1 MSENSSV
8 TFSSVFFDKNPPIDE
23 RIDEMLQWC
32 KKIHGFSSS
41 QGPED
46 NLSFRTKM
54 GFIITGSGLTLD
66 NMTRDTTVEVRGV
79 VFGLNRPSIYA
90 RGQVAPS
97 EDALLH
103 SGVYEA
109 YPGINAIFF
118 LISKNAL
125 EAAGEIGIPSID
137 TAQAKGSQEQVQE
150 VVNLVKI
157 NKCIAPLILKNSGVL
172 IPGKTMD
179 EAGKLTEEM
188 QKKATNGVKAK
199 SGKKY

>member
-1 MSENSSV
+1 M
-8 TFSSVFFDKNPPIDE
+8 
-23 RIDEMLQWC
+23 
-32 KKIHGFSSS
+32 
-41 QGPED
+41 
-46 NLSFRTKM
+46 
-54 GFIITGSGLTLD
+54 
-66 NMTRDTTVEVRGV
+66 
-79 VFGLNRPSIYA
+79 FGLNRPSIYA

-103 SGVYEA
+103 SGIYEA
-109 YPGINAIFF
+109 YPEINAIFF

-125 EAAGEIGIPSID
+125 EAAGKIGIPSID

-157 NKCIAPLILKNSGVL
+157 NKCIGPLILKNSGVL
-172 IPGKTMD
+172 IPGKTMA
-179 EAGKLTEEM
+179 EAGKLTEEI